1 MRVRVRAYPV
11 HVRALLEVDFRG
23 ETMRKTL
30 QFEEGQLRLSL
41 REEKE
46 YSMLNI
52 NGAHLL
58 YLNETATEYVKM
70 IMEELDEEEVA
81 KRMTKKYRVS
91 KETAKKDY
99 EQVLFTILTLASR
112 RDICPF
118 SHLGIESIQPF
129 SRELK
134 APHRFDLAVT
144 YRCNNDCFHC
154 YAGGPRETKELT
166 TDEWKKVI
174 DIVDSLDVGSVI
186 FTGGEPLLRE
196 DLRELVDYSR
206 NLVTGLIS
214 NGRLLTA
221 DMVSE
226 LERVELDHVQ
236 ITIEGFKETHNQM
249 VCADAWDECVQG
261 IKNCITSSIF
271 TLTNTTLTVWNADE
285 VPDLLD
291 FLSQLG
297 LQRFALNSIIKTG
310 RAEDA
315 EYGLTPQELKTHLEI
330 IKDKALDLGLEMVW
344 YTPTRRCDFDP
355 LLLGL
360 GLKMC
365 SAARINVTVE
375 PDGRV
380 IPCQSWFESMGN
392 ILEDPWEKIW
402 ESPLAKSIRD
412 KDYMPE
418 ECGTCL
424 MIDECTAGCPLGD
437 TGCRTLG
444 G

>member
-1 MRVRVRAYPV
+1 
-11 HVRALLEVDFRG
+11 
-23 ETMRKTL
+23 MRKTL
-30 QFEEGQLRLSL
+30 QYEEGQLRLSL
-41 REEKE
+41 REEKD

-58 YLNETATEYVKM
+58 YLNQTASDYVKM
-70 IMEELDEEEVA
+70 IMDELEEEDII
-81 KRMTKKYRVS
+81 KKMTRKYRVS
-91 KETAKKDY
+91 KETAKEDY

-118 SHLGIESIQPF
+118 SHLGVESIPPF
-129 SRELK
+129 SKELK

-154 YAGGPRETKELT
+154 YTGGPRETKELT
-166 TDEWKKVI
+166 TDQWKKVI
-174 DIVDSLDVGSVI
+174 DIIDQLDVGSLI
-186 FTGGEPLLRE
+186 FTGGEPLLRK
-196 DLRELVDYSR
+196 DLVELVTYSR

-214 NGRLLTA
+214 NGRLLTT
-221 DMVSE
+221 DMVSQ
-226 LERVELDHVQ
+226 LERAELDHVQ
-236 ITIEGFKETHNQM
+236 ITLEGLKDTHNRM
-249 VCADAWDECVQG
+249 VCADAWDETVQG
-261 IKNCITSSIF
+261 IRNCVASSIF
-271 TLTNTTLTVWNADE
+271 TLTNTTLTIWNADE
-285 VPDLLD
+285 VPDLLE

-297 LQRFALNSIIKTG
+297 LERFALNSIIKTG

-315 EYGLTPQELKTHLEI
+315 EYGLTPQELRPHLELI
-330 IKDKALDLGLEMVW
+330 RDKALELGLDMVW

-355 LLLGL
+355 VPFGL

-392 ILEDPWEKIW
+392 ILEDPWDKIW
-402 ESPLAKSIRD
+402 NSPLAQSIRE
-412 KDYMPE
+412 KSYMPE
-418 ECGTCL
+418 ECSDCSL
-424 MIDECTAGCPLGD
+424 SDECSAGCPLGD
-437 TGCRTLG
+437 IGCKTLG

>member
-1 MRVRVRAYPV
+1 
-11 HVRALLEVDFRG
+11 
-23 ETMRKTL
+23 MRKTI

-41 REEKE
+41 REEKD

-58 YLNETATEYVKM
+58 YLNETAADYVKM
-70 IMEELDEEEVA
+70 IMEELDEEEVV
-81 KRMTKKYRVS
+81 KKITRKYRVN

-118 SHLGIESIQPF
+118 SHLGIESIAPF
-129 SRELK
+129 SVELK

-154 YAGGPRETKELT
+154 YAGGPRKTKELT
-166 TDEWKKVI
+166 TEEWKKVI
-174 DIVDSLDVGSVI
+174 DTIDALDVGSII

-196 DLRELVDYSR
+196 DLVELVAYSR
-206 NLVTGLIS
+206 NLVTGLVS
-214 NGRLLTA
+214 NGRLLTE
-221 DMVSE
+221 DMVSQ
-226 LERVELDHVQ
+226 LEKAELDHVQ
-236 ITIEGFKETHNQM
+236 ITVEGFKETHNKM
-249 VCADAWDECVQG
+249 VCSEGWDETVQG
-261 IKNCITSSIF
+261 IKNSLKSSIF
-271 TLTNTTLTVWNADE
+271 TLTNTTLTVWNVDE
-285 VPDLLD
+285 TPDLLE
-291 FLSQLG
+291 FLAGLG

-315 EYGLTPQELKTHLEI
+315 EYGLTPQELKPHLEI
-330 IKDKALDLGLEMVW
+330 IKDKALELGLEMVW

-355 LLLGL
+355 IPLGL

-392 ILEDPWEKIW
+392 ILEDPWDAIW
-402 ESPLAKSIRD
+402 NSPLAKSIRE
-412 KDYMPE
+412 KSYMPE
-418 ECGTCL
+418 ECADCPTT
-424 MIDECTAGCPLGD
+424 DECTAGCPLGD
-437 TGCRTLG
+437 TGCKTLG

>member
-1 MRVRVRAYPV
+1 
-11 HVRALLEVDFRG
+11 
-23 ETMRKTL
+23 MRKTL
-30 QFEEGQLRLSL
+30 KLQEGQIRLSL
-41 REEKE
+41 REEKD

-58 YLNETATEYVKM
+58 YLNQTATDYVKM
-70 IMEELDEEEVA
+70 IMEEREEEGIIE
-81 KRMTKKYRVS
+81 KMTRKYRVS
-91 KETAKKDY
+91 NEVAKKDY

-118 SHLGIESIQPF
+118 SNLGIESIPPF
-129 SRELK
+129 SREVK

-166 TDEWKKVI
+166 TQEWKKVI
-174 DIVDSLDVGSVI
+174 DIIDSLDVGSVI

-196 DLRELVDYSR
+196 DLVTLVAYAR
-206 NLVTGLIS
+206 NLVTGLIT
-214 NGRLLTA
+214 NGRLLTK
-221 DMVSE
+221 DVVSQ
-226 LERVELDHVQ
+226 LERAELDHVQ
-236 ITIEGFKETHNQM
+236 ITVEGFKETHNRM
-249 VCADAWDECVQG
+249 VCSDAWDETIQG
-261 IKNCITSSIF
+261 VKNSLASSIF
-271 TLTNTTLTVWNADE
+271 TLTNTTLTAWNVDE
-285 VPDLLD
+285 VPDLLE
-291 FLSQLG
+291 FLSKLG

-315 EYGLTPQELKTHLEI
+315 EYGLTPDELKIHLGI
-330 IKDKALDLGLEMVW
+330 IKDKALDLGLELIW

-355 LLLGL
+355 VGFGL

-380 IPCQSWFESMGN
+380 IPCQSWFEGMGN
-392 ILEDPWEKIW
+392 ILKDPWDKIW
-402 ESPLAKSIRD
+402 NSPLAKSIR
-412 KDYMPE
+412 KKSYMPE
-418 ECGTCL
+418 ECGSCSVK
-424 MIDECTAGCPLGD
+424 DECTAGCPLGD
-437 TGCRTLG
+437 IGCKTLG